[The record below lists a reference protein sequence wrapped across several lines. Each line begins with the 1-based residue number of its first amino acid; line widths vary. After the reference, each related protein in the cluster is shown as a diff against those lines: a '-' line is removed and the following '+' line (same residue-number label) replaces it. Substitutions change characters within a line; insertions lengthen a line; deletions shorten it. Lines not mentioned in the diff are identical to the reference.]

1 MVMSAV
7 DVVMWSLHTAF
18 AGAWTGSVLFF
29 FAAVLPAAS
38 RGSIDG
44 PTLSAIATKLRWLT
58 RAGVVVFV
66 ATGGHMAGTRY
77 TFDSLL
83 GTGRGHLVLTML
95 VLWFVLTALVEIGGS
110 RIESADSNGQD
121 AAAAGR
127 PIFLVAGIV
136 ALGLLIDAGLLA
148 SGQIV

>member
-1 MVMSAV
+1 MAPFAV
-7 DVVMWSLHTAF
+7 DVLMWSLHTAF

-38 RGSIDG
+38 SGVIDG
-44 PTLSAIATKLRWLT
+44 ATLSAISTKLRWLT

-83 GTGRGHLVLTML
+83 GSGRGHLVVTMI

-110 RIESADSNGQD
+110 RIDDAGSSGP
-121 AAAAGR
+121 AAAAAAR
-127 PIFLVAGIV
+127 PAFIAAGIV
-136 ALGLLIDAGLLA
+136 AVGLLIDAGILA
-148 SGQIV
+148 SGRVV